1 MLNKCQIIGH
11 LGSDPEMRNSAN
23 GSLIATFN
31 VAVNHWFRDVDGAS
45 QDQTEW
51 YSVVVSGREAEL
63 CQQYLAKG
71 RRVFCE
77 GPIHTRQYQ
86 TQEGE
91 LRSATELHARTV
103 KFLSPRTDGAPE
115 SQSQG
120 SNLDSF
126 ESAGAEPF

>member
-11 LGSDPEMRNSAN
+11 LCSDPEMRNSEN

-31 VAVNHWFRDVDGAS
+31 VAVNHWFRNVDGAS

-86 TQEGE
+86 TQEGD
-91 LRSATELHARTV
+91 RRYATELPARTV
-103 KFLSPRTDGAPE
+103 KFLSPRADGTSGP
-115 SQSQG
+115 QSQG
-120 SNLDSF
+120 SSSNSF